1 MVGVTPLLADVVAGG
16 PDVDAFIGGLQVGLG
31 SAVVMI
37 ALLAGVSLIR
47 RVLE

>member
-1 MVGVTPLLADVVAGG
+1 MDLSVFVAEVVPPG

-31 SAVVMI
+31 SAVVLI

-47 RVLE
+47 RILE